1 MTAFDKAIEKEE
13 VESESETEEG
23 EKEKEEEDELE
34 EEDEV
39 CTRSWQILVILRVKI
54 IPSSRA
60 FFSEII
66 TP

>member
-13 VESESETEEG
+13 VESESETEG

-39 CTRSWQILVILRVKI
+39 CTRSWQILVILCVKI
-54 IPSSRA
+54 IPLSRA
-60 FFSEII
+60 FFSEIK
-66 TP
+66 TH